1 MEKKTKQTNKQTNER
16 RNLVLKKC
24 CRRPSTVD
32 MASAQSLLGLV
43 NQLQT
48 MESSFC
54 DVLMEAALKLASLT
68 DANVFVMV
76 ETAEGRRFAG
86 TSFISSSRRG
96 KNVPGLT
103 YMPIFRAL
111 K

>member
-1 MEKKTKQTNKQTNER
+1 
-16 RNLVLKKC
+16 
-24 CRRPSTVD
+24 
-32 MASAQSLLGLV
+32 
-43 NQLQT
+43 

-86 TSFISSSRRG
+86 KFKRS
-96 KNVPGLT
+96 LT
-103 YMPIFRAL
+103 VDRLLFANIF
-111 K
+111 